1 MEDENKK
8 QWYQPMEPDSDR
20 EETLDLFEEAGL
32 YELKDNG
39 ELFQEYADRARQP
52 EQKKKSAIQ
61 YKAG

>member
-39 ELFQEYADRARQP
+39 ELLRAVSYTHLTLPTNIRV
-52 EQKKKSAIQ
+52 
-61 YKAG
+61 